1 MYSNISI
8 AILLLIAL
16 GVLGTVNI
24 LLGKVHGTGNIAIG
38 VVCGCAALFILMN
51 PKQCFDISSGF
62 IHLQDKVQEKHNDV
76 LENTEGLTIDAKF
89 NDFKINGHVISNIK
103 ND

>member
-8 AILLLIAL
+8 AILLLTAL
-16 GVLGTVNI
+16 GVLGAVNI
-24 LLGKVHGTGNIAIG
+24 LLGKVHGTGNIVIG
-38 VVCGCAALFILMN
+38 IVCGCAALFILMN

-62 IHLQDKVQEKHNDV
+62 MYSYESQEKQDSPKNHTDL

-89 NDFKINGHVISNIK
+89 NDFKISA
-103 ND
+103 